1 MKQPSRNQRLAAIH
15 MGKAELGLDDDTYRD
30 MLEQITGKRSAKDLN
45 NDELVKVLQHL
56 ENLGFTKREF
66 GKKPKVKLTKEA
78 LIAKIEALL
87 TESEL
92 HWNYAVGIAR
102 RMFQKEALEFC
113 TENELWRIVASLE
126 YRKKRTSNETRR
138 ISPQTSRKS

>member
-1 MKQPSRNQRLAAIH
+1 

-30 MLEQITGKRSAKDLN
+30 MLEQIAGKRSAKDLN
-45 NDELVKVLQHL
+45 NDELIKVLQHL

-78 LIAKIEALL
+78 LITKIEALL
-87 TESEL
+87 TESAL